1 MIRGP
6 LAVRTCERSS
16 SKAMSRIQCRR
27 SSIPQWPR
35 MMAASW
41 AWVAWMARSE
51 VTAQQVSAGHF
62 PFTLRRRTIWMAWQ
76 AWAKARP
83 LATAVTL
90 RVRRSVRTS
99 PAVTALSGLVSD
111 RDVPP
116 GQGGKLGIQAG
127 LISLDRDQIVR
138 AAPGEVAG
146 VLTLGVQSVRGDDR
160 VLDVQAVAQR
170 GEHRDF
176 VCLGAHLHLAQHHA
190 MGLVERR
197 EQVTATVTIVRGAT

>member
-1 MIRGP
+1 MSRNPVQAVLDPPVAADDGGELGVGGLDGTQRGDGVAGLGGP
-6 LAVRTCERSS
+6 L
-16 SKAMSRIQCRR
+16 
-27 SSIPQWPR
+27 PFYL
-35 MMAASW
+35 AA
-41 AWVAWMARSE
+41 AHDLDGL
-51 VTAQQVSAGHF
+51 AGVGEG
-62 PFTLRRRTIWMAWQ
+62 Q
-76 AWAKARP
+76 AFGHRGDLEGAP
-83 LATAVTL
+83 LG
-90 RVRRSVRTS
+90 